1 MRNIK
6 IKKIPLDKK
15 ECTTIIDW
23 YMFVEPSQR
32 TSIDGRFL
40 SKIERAI
47 PQFSKKQYDSFYIT
61 AIEAQIIGRWHLMI
75 PLKIRDN
82 LDNKI
87 YRTLERFIDKQ
98 G

>member
-32 TSIDGRFL
+32 TSIDNRFL
-40 SKIERAI
+40 CRLERAV

-61 AIEAQIIGRWHLMI
+61 AIESQIIGRWYLMI

-87 YRTLERFIDKQ
+87 FRTLERFIDRQ

>member
-6 IKKIPLDKK
+6 IKRIPLDKK
-15 ECTTIIDW
+15 ECTTVVDW

-32 TSIDGRFL
+32 TAIDNRFL
-40 SKIERAI
+40 SKMERKI
-47 PQFSKKQYDSFYIT
+47 PQFSKKKYDSFFLT
-61 AIEAQIIGRWHLMI
+61 VIEAQIIGRWYLMI

-87 YRTLERFIDKQ
+87 YRTLERFIDRQ
-98 G
+98 A